1 MEKRMINYEE
11 LITLKLLKDM
21 VKDSK
26 DIKVEESNEIEVIEF
41 KQAA

>member
-1 MEKRMINYEE
+1 METRMINYEE

-26 DIKVEESNEIEVIEF
+26 DIKEEESNEIEVIEF